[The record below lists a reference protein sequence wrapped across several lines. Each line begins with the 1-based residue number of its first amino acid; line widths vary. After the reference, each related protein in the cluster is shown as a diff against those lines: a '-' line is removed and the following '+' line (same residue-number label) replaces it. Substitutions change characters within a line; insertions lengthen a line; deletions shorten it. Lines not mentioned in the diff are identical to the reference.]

1 MLKKFINNFF
11 LMPRFFFNVLRNKI
25 RISLFDYKIEISQ
38 FSIQKISIQK
48 KILIELIYQKNYFLL
63 EDCIHNKKI
72 ENLKSLLKNLQ
83 SFKKKKIIFIYIY
96 SY

>member
-48 KILIELIYQKNYFLL
+48 KY
-63 EDCIHNKKI
+63 
-72 ENLKSLLKNLQ
+72 
-83 SFKKKKIIFIYIY
+83 
-96 SY
+96 